1 MIISGV
7 LPPEFLKS
15 TCQWP
20 LPVVRVIGKEH
31 VSKHPKFEAFGW
43 LLLQTTRCVGMT
55 KKYWS
60 ATEVVE
66 FFQVNE
72 AFLDD
77 LEKENIVCSSC
88 PDGLSRKSFS
98 VGEMEK
104 VRLAKILMDEMDVN
118 LAGVEVVLQMRKSM
132 IAMRKQFDA
141 ILEDLA
147 REMGEKLKRFP

>member
-1 MIISGV
+1 MIRI
-7 LPPEFLKS
+7 
-15 TCQWP
+15 
-20 LPVVRVIGKEH
+20 IGIEY
-31 VSKHPKFEAFGW
+31 VCKHPKFAAFNGM
-43 LLLQTTRCVGMT
+43 LLQMTRCVDMT

-60 ATEVVE
+60 VTEVVE

-72 AFLDD
+72 EFLDD
-77 LEKENIVCSSC
+77 LEKENIVYPSC
-88 PDGLSRKSFS
+88 RDGLSHKSFS
-98 VGEMEK
+98 AGEMEK

-147 REMGEKLKRFP
+147 REMGEKLKRFS

>member
-1 MIISGV
+1 MVFSYGSIIYKIYGY
-7 LPPEFLKS
+7 
-15 TCQWP
+15 
-20 LPVVRVIGKEH
+20 
-31 VSKHPKFEAFGW
+31 KHTKFGAFGW
-43 LLLQTTRCVGMT
+43 VSLEMTRCVGMI

-60 ATEVVE
+60 VTEVVE

-72 AFLDD
+72 TFLND
-77 LEKENIVCSSC
+77 LEKEDIVCPSRR
-88 PDGLSRKSFS
+88 DGLLDKSFS
-98 VGEMEK
+98 YGEREK

-147 REMGEKLKRFP
+147 REMEKNLKPIS

>member
-1 MIISGV
+1 
-7 LPPEFLKS
+7 
-15 TCQWP
+15 
-20 LPVVRVIGKEH
+20 
-31 VSKHPKFEAFGW
+31 
-43 LLLQTTRCVGMT
+43 MT

-60 ATEVVE
+60 VTEVVE

-72 AFLDD
+72 TFLND
-77 LEKENIVCSSC
+77 LEKEDIVCPSC
-88 PDGLSRKSFS
+88 RNGFVDKSFS
-98 VGEMEK
+98 AGEMEK

-147 REMGEKLKRFP
+147 REMEKNLEPIS

>member
-1 MIISGV
+1 MVFSYGSIIYKIYGCKHT
-7 LPPEFLKS
+7 EF
-15 TCQWP
+15 
-20 LPVVRVIGKEH
+20 G
-31 VSKHPKFEAFGW
+31 AFGW
-43 LLLQTTRCVGMT
+43 VSLEMTRCVGMT

-60 ATEVVE
+60 VTEVVE

-72 AFLDD
+72 TFLND
-77 LEKENIVCSSC
+77 LEKEDIVCPSC
-88 PDGLSRKSFS
+88 RDGLLDKSFS
-98 VGEMEK
+98 AGEREK

-147 REMGEKLKRFP
+147 REMEKNLEPIS

>member
-1 MIISGV
+1 M
-7 LPPEFLKS
+7 
-15 TCQWP
+15 
-20 LPVVRVIGKEH
+20 
-31 VSKHPKFEAFGW
+31 A
-43 LLLQTTRCVGMT
+43 

-60 ATEVVE
+60 VTEVVE

-72 AFLDD
+72 TFLND
-77 LEKENIVCSSC
+77 LEKEDIVCPSRR
-88 PDGLSRKSFS
+88 DGLLDKSFS
-98 VGEMEK
+98 YGEREK

-147 REMGEKLKRFP
+147 REMEKNLEPIS

>member
-1 MIISGV
+1 MIIVTHNVYVGN
-7 LPPEFLKS
+7 
-15 TCQWP
+15 
-20 LPVVRVIGKEH
+20 H
-31 VSKHPKFEAFGW
+31 SKFGAFGW
-43 LLLQTTRCVGMT
+43 ISFEMTRCMGMT

-60 ATEVVE
+60 VTEVVE

-72 AFLDD
+72 TFLND
-77 LEKENIVCSSC
+77 LEKEDIVCPSC
-88 PDGLSRKSFS
+88 RDGLLDKSFS
-98 VGEMEK
+98 AGEMEK

-147 REMGEKLKRFP
+147 REMEKNQEPIS

>member
-1 MIISGV
+1 MTG
-7 LPPEFLKS
+7 
-15 TCQWP
+15 
-20 LPVVRVIGKEH
+20 
-31 VSKHPKFEAFGW
+31 
-43 LLLQTTRCVGMT
+43 CVGMT

-60 ATEVVE
+60 VTEVVE

-88 PDGLSRKSFS
+88 RDGLSNKSFS
-98 VGEMEK
+98 DDEMEK

-132 IAMRKQFDA
+132 VAMRKQFDA
-141 ILEDLA
+141 ILEDLS
-147 REMGEKLKRFP
+147 REMEKKLKPIA

>member
-1 MIISGV
+1 
-7 LPPEFLKS
+7 
-15 TCQWP
+15 
-20 LPVVRVIGKEH
+20 
-31 VSKHPKFEAFGW
+31 
-43 LLLQTTRCVGMT
+43 MT

-60 ATEVVE
+60 VTEVVE

-72 AFLDD
+72 TFLND
-77 LEKENIVCSSC
+77 LEKEDIVCPSC
-88 PDGLSRKSFS
+88 CEGLLGKSFS
-98 VGEMEK
+98 AGEMEK

-147 REMGEKLKRFP
+147 REMEKNLEPIS

>member
-1 MIISGV
+1 MI
-7 LPPEFLKS
+7 
-15 TCQWP
+15 
-20 LPVVRVIGKEH
+20 
-31 VSKHPKFEAFGW
+31 
-43 LLLQTTRCVGMT
+43 

-60 ATEVVE
+60 VTEVVE

-72 AFLDD
+72 EFLDD
-77 LEKENIVCSSC
+77 LEKENIVYPSCS
-88 PDGLSRKSFS
+88 DGLSHKSFS
-98 VGEMEK
+98 AGEMEK

-147 REMGEKLKRFP
+147 REMEKNLKRIS

>member
-1 MIISGV
+1 MI
-7 LPPEFLKS
+7 
-15 TCQWP
+15 
-20 LPVVRVIGKEH
+20 
-31 VSKHPKFEAFGW
+31 
-43 LLLQTTRCVGMT
+43 

-60 ATEVVE
+60 VTEVVE

-72 AFLDD
+72 TFLND
-77 LEKENIVCSSC
+77 LEKEDIVCPSC
-88 PDGLSRKSFS
+88 RDGLLDKSFS
-98 VGEMEK
+98 AGEREK

-147 REMGEKLKRFP
+147 REMEKNLKPIS